1 MKILIVD
8 DEAINRTLLTNM
20 LHNAGYDECIEAVD
34 GVEAIKQFTEEKP
47 DLVLLDVVMPG
58 LSGFDVAPK
67 IRQLASGPYLPI
79 LFITALEDK
88 ESLVRC
94 LEVGGNDFA
103 TKPFDRHILV
113 AKIRAHLQIRTLSL
127 HVEQQNKTL
136 RIFNQRVAR
145 EHAIVEHI
153 FSNAIVNRPEV
164 MSHFDCFLKPA
175 ETFNGDL
182 FLCESSPSGGIYFV
196 VGDFTGHGLAS
207 AIGALPV
214 TRAFQELSQQG
225 VSIAEIISEL
235 NRILLKFLPSDM
247 FMAAIVGEINAG
259 GNRISFWQGGMPAV
273 IVPGRTD
280 MATRLIPARHMA
292 LGILDEHELNTDC
305 DTIQLGINE
314 QMVICSDGLIES
326 ENHDGEM
333 LLEEGLIDIVKNQMH
348 NYGRIDA
355 YSLFLRIQERSA
367 SSTFH
372 DDVSLVVFTSKP
384 INVPTAK
391 KLEAGLPSVHEVAL
405 EAEHLK
411 QTDILQRV
419 LQIAGQCE
427 GIQSIRSIMYTV
439 LSELFNN
446 ALEHGIL
453 QLDSKL
459 KAQGKGFHEYYEKR
473 EASLK
478 ALSHGRIKVRIESLP
493 TEGKVLIAVE
503 DSGKGFE
510 WSKMKQVRKGQTA
523 HEECYGRGL
532 PLLHALCERVWF
544 ENGGS
549 KVSCLL
555 NTQES

>member
-20 LHNAGYDECIEAVD
+20 LYNAGYKECIEAVD
-34 GVEAIKQFTEEKP
+34 GVEAIKKFTHEKP

-67 IRQLASGPYLPI
+67 IRKLAKGPYLPI

-103 TKPFDRHILV
+103 TKPFDRHILI
-113 AKIRAHLQIRTLSL
+113 AKIRAHLKIRALSE
-127 HVEQQNKTL
+127 HIEQQNKAL
-136 RIFNQRVAR
+136 RLFNQRVAR

-153 FSNAIVNRPEV
+153 FSHAIVNRPEV
-164 MSHFDCFLKPA
+164 MAHFDCFLKPA

-225 VSIAEIISEL
+225 VSISEIISEL
-235 NRILLKFLPSDM
+235 NRILIKFLPSDM
-247 FMAAIVGEINAG
+247 FMAAVVGEINAG
-259 GNRISFWQGGMPAV
+259 GNRINLWQGGMPAV
-273 IVPGRTD
+273 IVPAKTD
-280 MATRLIPARHMA
+280 LALRCIPSRHMA

-305 DTIQLGINE
+305 DTIQLGCNE
-314 QMVICSDGLIES
+314 QLVICSDGLIES
-326 ENHDGEM
+326 TNQEGEM
-333 LLEEGLIDIVKNQMH
+333 LLEEGLVRIVKEQMQTH
-348 NYGRIDA
+348 GKIESN
-355 YSLFLRIQERSA
+355 SLFLKAKEHCAA
-367 SSTFH
+367 SSFH
-372 DDVSLVVFTSKP
+372 DDVTLVVFTSQP
-384 INVPTAK
+384 IKTPVSPK
-391 KLEAGLPSVHEVAL
+391 MDFGLPSVHEVAL
-405 EAEHLK
+405 DAQHLK
-411 QTDILQRV
+411 QPDILQRV
-419 LQIAGQCE
+419 LQLAGQCE
-427 GIQSIRSIMYTV
+427 GIQAVRSIIYTV

-453 QLDSKL
+453 KLDSKL
-459 KAQGKGFHEYYEKR
+459 KADTTGFHQYYENR

-478 ALSHGRIKVRIESLP
+478 ALSHGRINIRIESLP
-493 TEGKVLIAVE
+493 LKGKVLIAVE
-503 DSGKGFE
+503 DSGEGFE
-510 WSKMKQVRKGQTA
+510 WNKASTVGRR
-523 HEECYGRGL
+523 HSVHDESFGRGL

-549 KVSCLL
+549 KVICLL
-555 NTQES
+555 DTKI